1 MAFALGI
8 DVGGTKILAGVI
20 DVQTGAVISTA
31 KKKTKVGS
39 GADDLVARIAEAG
52 EAAMQ
57 GAASVKPAQ
66 VEMVGIGVAGQVDR
80 DQGILLRGP
89 NLGVDIANLP
99 IAERVGKALKRP
111 VRLGNDVE
119 VGTLGEQHFGA
130 GRGHEDFVCVFIGT
144 GIGGGIVQ
152 NGVMLRGATDSAGE
166 IGHTTV
172 AYDGRL
178 CGCGGR
184 GHLEAYASRSAVTRV
199 LVDELR
205 SGRESRLRQ
214 LLPQPLPIGADG
226 TLIRSQMIAQAIDD
240 KDPLTVEAVT
250 DGARYLA
257 AGLSSVINFYNPP
270 RIILGGGLVDAVG
283 LYFDV
288 AARYTLQ
295 DALQVTRRKI
305 KIVRTKL
312 GDNAGI
318 VGAAVL
324 AARLVH

>member
-39 GADDLVARIAEAG
+39 GADDLVERIAEVG

-57 GAASVKPAQ
+57 GAASVKPSQ
-66 VEMVGIGVAGQVDR
+66 VELVGIGVAGQVDR
-80 DQGILLRGP
+80 AHGILLRGP
-89 NLGVDIANLP
+89 NLGVDIADLP
-99 IAERVGKALKRP
+99 LADRIGKALKRP

-130 GRGHEDFVCVFIGT
+130 GRGHDDFVCVFIGT

-152 NGVMLRGATDSAGE
+152 GGALLRGATDSAGE
-166 IGHTTV
+166 IGHTTIV
-172 AYDGRL
+172 YDGRL

-214 LLPQPLPIGADG
+214 MLPQPLPFGADG
-226 TLIRSQMIAQAIDD
+226 TLIRSQMIAQAIED
-240 KDPLTVEAVT
+240 KDPLAVEAVT

-257 AGLSSVINFYNPP
+257 AGLSSVVNFYNPP
-270 RIILGGGLVDAVG
+270 RIILGGGLIDAVD
-283 LYFDV
+283 LYFEV
-288 AARYTLQ
+288 AARYTVQ
-295 DALQVTRRKI
+295 DALQVARRKI
-305 KIVRTKL
+305 KIVRAKL

-318 VGAAVL
+318 VGAAVM
-324 AARLVH
+324 AAR